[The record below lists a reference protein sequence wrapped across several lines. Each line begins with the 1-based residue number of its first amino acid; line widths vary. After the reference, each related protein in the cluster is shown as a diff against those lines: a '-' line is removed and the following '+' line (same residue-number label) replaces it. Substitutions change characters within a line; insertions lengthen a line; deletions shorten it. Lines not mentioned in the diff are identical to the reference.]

1 MLSAV
6 DTVVKSSAG
15 WTLSLPSC
23 GFLQLYV
30 LALEVEG
37 PQLEGAWVPESPSGG
52 KPPAYRQH
60 LHWTSYVGHSLK
72 EPSHHAVR
80 KPKLPGGQ
88 RNKEPAPNDK
98 PTRTCGEPT

>member
-52 KPPAYRQH
+52 KPPAYRQY
-60 LHWTSYVGHSLK
+60 LHWTSYVGEK
-72 EPSHHAVR
+72 EPQNLGVNLLQHNS
-80 KPKLPGGQ
+80 
-88 RNKEPAPNDK
+88 NE
-98 PTRTCGEPT
+98 